1 MRRSAI
7 LAALVFVA
15 SSLGAQS
22 APEST
27 SAPLELVDGQRVVM
41 TAGFHRRVVFDR
53 VVERVAVGDET
64 LLTFE
69 LLSDREILLLGRAPG
84 RTTLL
89 AWFADGR
96 SVGVEVLV
104 QPALTTTEARLLDA
118 IRPVGGARV
127 TVRRL
132 QQGAAPDDLA
142 DTFVLE
148 GSVPTQVDLA
158 RVLHVARRALPGVDG
173 TADADIRV
181 EADESGAF
189 VDIQGG
195 NLNQNQGGALGG
207 GGQGFTLNRN
217 GGGGQVQQQLQN
229 RIGTN
234 AARASVL
241 SAANGRLLSL
251 LVVDDLPQ
259 VRVDVQIYEVSR
271 SALRD
276 QGAEL
281 AVIMG
286 DQDQAPLLPAGVA
299 TAVQG
304 DGALGVGDD
313 GESDIQ
319 NVLGFLAD
327 GFSNQF
333 QVSGEHYAIDAL
345 LSLLES
351 RGIARSLSHSSVT
364 TLSGEIGQFLVGGE
378 VPIQTSFAPAFGTG
392 SNTGATP
399 GVFNTV
405 QFRPFGV
412 QLSIR
417 PLVGERDMLTLDV
430 IPEVSQP
437 SADLTAQIRE
447 STGTD
452 LVTTGFETRSL
463 RTSARMRDGQA
474 LVIGGLVSRS
484 ATDASARTPWLHRI
498 PLIGWL
504 FQRNTTGDDDLELVV
519 VVAPEVVREPIEDLD
534 VWAFPTSGDV
544 LDALAAE
551 R

>member
-1 MRRSAI
+1 MRHLVTLLFVVAL
-7 LAALVFVA
+7 LARF
-15 SSLGAQS
+15 GAGQ
-22 APEST
+22 ST
-27 SAPLELVDGQRVVM
+27 SAPLELVDGERVVM
-41 TAGFHRRVVFDR
+41 TSGFHRRIVFER
-53 VVERVAVGDET
+53 VVERVAVGDEE
-64 LLTFE
+64 LVSFE
-69 LLSDREILLLGRAPG
+69 LLTDREILVLGRGSG
-84 RTTLL
+84 RTTLI
-89 AWFADGR
+89 AWFADGA

-104 QPALTTTEARLLDA
+104 QPPLTTTEARLRDA
-118 IRPVGGARV
+118 ITPIGGARV

-132 QQGAAPDDLA
+132 QKGAAPDDLV

-148 GSVPTQVDLA
+148 GTVATQVDLA
-158 RVLHVARRALPGVDG
+158 RVIHVAQRVLPGVDG
-173 TADADIRV
+173 SADDSIRI

-189 VDIQGG
+189 LDLAGG
-195 NLNQNQGGALGG
+195 DLNANAGGVVGG
-207 GGQGFTLNRN
+207 GGQGFSLNRGGN

-229 RIGTN
+229 RIGSN

-251 LVVDDLPQ
+251 LTVDDLPQ
-259 VRVDVQIYEVSR
+259 VRVDVQLYEVSR

-276 QGAEL
+276 QGGEI
-281 AVIMG
+281 AVILS
-286 DQDQAPLLPAGVA
+286 DEERNPLLPPAVA

-304 DGALGVGDD
+304 AGASGVGGGDD
-313 GESDIQ
+313 DDQQ

-327 GFSNQF
+327 GFTNQF
-333 QVSGEHYAIDAL
+333 QIAGDHYAVDAVMR
-345 LSLLES
+345 LLES
-351 RGIARSLSHSSVT
+351 RGIARSLSHSSIT

-392 SNTGATP
+392 ATTGATP

-405 QFRPFGV
+405 EFRPFGV
-412 QLSIR
+412 QLSVR
-417 PLVGERDMLTLDV
+417 PLVGERDVLTLDV

-452 LVTTGFETRSL
+452 LATTGFETRSL

-484 ATDASARTPWLHRI
+484 ATDSEARTPWFHRI
-498 PLIGWL
+498 PLLGWF
-504 FQRNTTGDDDLELVV
+504 FQRTSTGDDDLELVV
-519 VVAPEVVREPIEDLD
+519 VVAPEVVREPIDGLDL
-534 VWAFPTSGDV
+534 WAFPTSGDV
-544 LDALAAE
+544 LGALATN